1 MRTKYG
7 TRERLALKLVDL
19 SINNHI
25 VDLIHKHYLINGIY
39 SASAPNER
47 VSRITQLAK
56 LSSTT
61 HRSCSQLTFFNF
73 LTKYLTSAVVSLF
86 IKDVGRRSSFGPPRP
101 PQIQYTSFSLGSSMP
116 AVRQGQECHQKTYLP
131 AILPLEVI
139 KRWSQYH

>member
-73 LTKYLTSAVVSLF
+73 SQVFVQRHSQVIADVSLRVF
-86 IKDVGRRSSFGPPRP
+86 HS
-101 PQIQYTSFSLGSSMP
+101 
-116 AVRQGQECHQKTYLP
+116 
-131 AILPLEVI
+131 
-139 KRWSQYH
+139 